1 MLRAKGHF
9 TLWPPTAWNTKFSCE
24 VNRTAK
30 QTYFLF
36 VQGQQHC
43 VTSIQRRWS
52 RVNCCHC
59 CVCISTANENSIIPH
74 TASDAKRN
82 YNVNH
87 TAMRT
92 YLLFVQ
98 SQRHRFMY
106 VTKII
111 VSDPIAAIVMYV
123 FRQWM
128 RIELWSSTAS
138 NAKLNYN
145 INHTAMQTYLLFVQ
159 SQRHRFMYLTKTIA
173 SRLPSIR
180 LVCVFRQPMR
190 MRIEVWP
197 YTASNAKLIYKRTF
211 CSLESRVNGIVSC
224 MWRR

>member
-87 TAMRT
+87 TAM
-92 YLLFVQ
+92 
-98 SQRHRFMY
+98 
-106 VTKII
+106 
-111 VSDPIAAIVMYV
+111 
-123 FRQWM
+123 
-128 RIELWSSTAS
+128 
-138 NAKLNYN
+138 
-145 INHTAMQTYLLFVQ
+145 QTYLLFVQ